1 MKKPTIPFSAL
12 RAEYQEQITNLLK
25 PLSGE
30 FKYDLHFGEDLT
42 IVSTEEGYTL
52 EELRTWSQGTK
63 YFELST
69 TDKRRVLKAIET
81 ALPNDWVACLY
92 SEASELYNVGI
103 FEEEPNHWA
112 LWNEIHSAQKWLQ
125 VLGLNGPDAPSG
137 DSCLSLEIE
146 ALEGEL
152 VETGE

>member
-12 RAEYQEQITNLLK
+12 RAEIQEQITNLLK
-25 PLSGE
+25 LLSGE
-30 FKYDLHFGEDLT
+30 FKYDLHFGEGLT

-63 YFELST
+63 YFGLST
-69 TDKRRVLKAIET
+69 TNKHHVLHLLEQEPESFVALSFT
-81 ALPNDWVACLY
+81 AEGD
-92 SEASELYNVGI
+92 LYNTGVFDRDPESI
-103 FEEEPNHWA
+103 HWD
-112 LWNEIHSAQKWLQ
+112 EVHHSQEWLSI
-125 VLGLNGPDAPSG
+125 LGLNGPDAPSG